1 MKSNLKLSIVGVSV
15 ILCVSLSACLRAS
28 LFRGDEDSGRSDS
41 GNTYYSGASSAMPVK
56 KVEALG
62 QPKKRIVVINFWN
75 DTPVKLESLGAYAAD
90 ELRHSLFMSQKI
102 IVPPDVKS
110 ALSSDDFVQGDQI
123 KVAQLIREGRRLGV
137 AVLLMGRITKIVF
150 RQKGDDIGLFRQK
163 QSYAAVEV
171 EAKLF
176 DIQGG
181 REILAASK
189 GSEASSS
196 TIAAIDGDSSSLEF
210 REDLTKAAIKQA
222 IEGFVPDVLKAIE
235 KMTWQGRVAKI
246 AGNRIYVNAGR
257 ASGLITGDILKVM
270 SPGDDV
276 YDPDSGSYLGRA
288 KGMMKG
294 TVEVVDFIGQ
304 DGSVTEIHTG
314 GNFREEDVVQLY

>member
-1 MKSNLKLSIVGVSV
+1 MKSYLKPSIGIVSV
-15 ILCVSLSACLRAS
+15 ILCVSLTSCLRAS
-28 LFRGDEDSGRSDS
+28 LFRGDQDSGQNDT
-41 GNTYYSGASSAMPVK
+41 GNTYYSGSSSSMPVK

-75 DTPVKLESLGAYAAD
+75 DTPVRLDSLGAYAAD
-90 ELRHSLFMSQKI
+90 ELRHGLFMSQKI

-110 ALSSDDFVQGDQI
+110 ALSSDDFVQGNQI

-163 QSYAAVEV
+163 QSFAAVEV

-176 DIQGG
+176 DVQGG

-189 GSEASSS
+189 GSEASSN
-196 TIAAIDGDSSSLEF
+196 TIAAIDGDASSLEF
-210 REDLTKAAIKQA
+210 REELTKAAIKQA
-222 IEGFVPDVLKAIE
+222 IDGFIPDVLRAID

-304 DGSVTEIHTG
+304 DGSVTDIHTG